1 MKQRQVFISVI
12 CLLLAISVGCYS
24 EKHIEAV
31 DIFEESGDC
40 YASVGQQIVRKGQA
54 KEFQAK
60 FATMSREEI
69 ESITLEELQQLG
81 VLDYNE
87 CFESIVEPL
96 HLPEG
101 VSEWDIYGKMMLSA
115 ESSEEAYQRLIEKY
129 TPEDAPEYLASHISE
144 RITLID
150 EQEVYWL
157 YHYQENQS
165 TDHYV
170 YFFKEEYY
178 CAENGTAQFELTEE
192 NIYEFFRVYLY
203 DEFLQHTEI
212 AVYIEETEEKYYYI
226 YYDIC
231 AGTLT
236 HAYTTGIYKELYD
249 VVLVRQVYSIDKKT
263 LEVKYE
269 EERRGYMKYDYHPSP
284 EPYVVN
290 W

>member
-1 MKQRQVFISVI
+1 MKQRQVYISVI
-12 CLLLAISVGCYS
+12 CLLLVITVGCYS

-31 DIFEESGDC
+31 SIFEESESY

-54 KEFQAK
+54 KEFQEK
-60 FATMSREEI
+60 FAKMSREEI

-101 VSEWDIYGKMMLSA
+101 VSEWDIY
-115 ESSEEAYQRLIEKY
+115 
-129 TPEDAPEYLASHISE
+129 
-144 RITLID
+144 
-150 EQEVYWL
+150 
-157 YHYQENQS
+157 
-165 TDHYV
+165 
-170 YFFKEEYY
+170 
-178 CAENGTAQFELTEE
+178 
-192 NIYEFFRVYLY
+192 
-203 DEFLQHTEI
+203 
-212 AVYIEETEEKYYYI
+212 
-226 YYDIC
+226 

-263 LEVKYE
+263 LEVKCE